1 MSTPS
6 AAAKF
11 DPARA
16 AQYAEQSRIALAG
29 YDACHDL
36 AACML
41 ASAIPAEAHAAQVL
55 VAGAGGTAREIAALA
70 GLAPGWRF
78 TAVDPSRPM
87 LDLAS
92 ANVAAAGLDARV
104 TTHLGYVDDLPAD
117 DRFDGATLIGVLHH
131 VAGDGAKAALLRSIA
146 RRLKPGAPLVVA
158 GNYRRYAEHPRLLSA
173 WAQRWRM
180 HGATPE
186 EVARKLATILRGA
199 DPPASEDAVHALLDA
214 AGFREPVRFFASL
227 FWGAWIAMRG
237 A

>member
-16 AQYAEQSRIALAG
+16 VEYAEQSRIALGG

-78 TAVDPSRPM
+78 TA
-87 LDLAS
+87 
-92 ANVAAAGLDARV
+92 G
-104 TTHLGYVDDLPAD
+104 
-117 DRFDGATLIGVLHH
+117 
-131 VAGDGAKAALLRSIA
+131 RS
-146 RRLKPGAPLVVA
+146 
-158 GNYRRYAEHPRLLSA
+158 S
-173 WAQRWRM
+173 
-180 HGATPE
+180 T
-186 EVARKLATILRGA
+186 
-199 DPPASEDAVHALLDA
+199 
-214 AGFREPVRFFASL
+214 
-227 FWGAWIAMRG
+227 
-237 A
+237 